1 MPRPRPRSCNLR
13 GASAAM
19 VGRDG
24 RWGVNGL
31 SAGVPA
37 RSSKKGFRGRAA
49 GAGAKGLA
57 PAFSTGANGFD
68 SVLGGGANGLA
79 PAEWSAEPVEDAVAD
94 DFKPVGSQP
103 GRWAFEPRSAS
114 SQ

>member
-1 MPRPRPRSCNLR
+1 MPRPRPRSFSLR

-31 SAGVPA
+31 SAGGPA
-37 RSSKKGFRGRAA
+37 RSSRNGFRGRDAPA
-49 GAGAKGLA
+49 EAKGLA
-57 PAFSTGANGFD
+57 PAFGAG
-68 SVLGGGANGLA
+68 VNGLIETEC
-79 PAEWSAEPVEDAVAD
+79 PVEPVEAAAAAA
-94 DFKPVGSQP
+94 FEPAGSQP
-103 GRWAFEPRSAS
+103 ARWAFEPRSAS

>member
-13 GASAAM
+13 GASAAI
-19 VGRDG
+19 VGLEG
-24 RWGVNGL
+24 RCGLNGL

-37 RSSKKGFRGRAA
+37 RSSRNGFGGRAA

-57 PAFSTGANGFD
+57 PAFGAGANGFD
-68 SVLGGGANGLA
+68 SVLGGGANWLA
-79 PAEWSAEPVEDAVAD
+79 PAEWSVEPIEDTAAD

-103 GRWAFEPRSAS
+103 GRWTFEPRSAS